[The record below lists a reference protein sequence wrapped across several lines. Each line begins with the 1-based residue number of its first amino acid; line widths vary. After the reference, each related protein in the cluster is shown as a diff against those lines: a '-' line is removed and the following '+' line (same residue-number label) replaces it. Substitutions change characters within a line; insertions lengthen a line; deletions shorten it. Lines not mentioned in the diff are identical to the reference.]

1 MNMTC
6 KLVRDL
12 AELYQENIV
21 SRESAQ
27 AIREHL
33 KDCPECRRYYRDYD
47 AVEAA
52 KVAVPQPAPNMD
64 AMQARMYEQL
74 SRKLRRRHTL
84 RVIGVSS
91 AIGAG
96 TIMLAVGIILTCKG
110 GNTNITE

>member
-33 KDCPECRRYYRDYD
+33 KSCPDCRRYYHDYN
-47 AVEAA
+47 AA
-52 KVAVPQPAPNMD
+52 EKAGVAVPQPEQNIN
-64 AMQARMYEQL
+64 AMQERMYEQL
-74 SRKLRRRHTL
+74 SRKLRRRHML
-84 RVIGVSS
+84 SVIGVSS

-96 TIMLAVGIILTCKG
+96 TIMLAVGILLTCKG
-110 GNTNITE
+110 GNFRMTE

>member
-6 KLVRDL
+6 EIIRDL

-27 AIREHL
+27 TIREHL
-33 KDCPECRRYYRDYD
+33 KTCPECRKYYQDYD
-47 AVEAA
+47 AVEHASF
-52 KVAVPQPAPNMD
+52 AVPQPSQNAVSV
-64 AMQARMYEQL
+64 QERMYEQL
-74 SRKLRRRHTL
+74 SRKLRRRHML

-96 TIMLAVGIILTCKG
+96 TIMLAVGILLTCKG
-110 GNTNITE
+110 GTSHVTE